1 VEERKVFLET
11 QINLIGSSLSHASA
25 GSGRS
30 GQALSLDPVQALGVE
45 LATAKAKL
53 ADLNAKYTEAFPE
66 VVRTK
71 REVADLEKRLA
82 EARRSAALAA
92 RDANADPLIAAAPLP
107 EGAEIRSTHAQF
119 KATVSEIAS
128 LARERAGIL
137 NSIASVERKIE
148 QSPRREQEMISLVRD
163 YENQKRSYD
172 DLLKKKLDAAAS
184 HSLEK
189 RQKGSQFQILDPANL
204 PEEPSQPNRRMVMGI
219 ALLLA
224 LALGFGGTIAS
235 EALDLRLRDVRDFR
249 HLYKVPILGYIP
261 VFQDQQYRRDREV
274 RRAAVFGGLITF
286 AMAFSILLIV
296 YRDKIR
302 TILNH

>member
-1 VEERKVFLET
+1 M
-11 QINLIGSSLSHASA
+11 
-25 GSGRS
+25 
-30 GQALSLDPVQALGVE
+30 
-45 LATAKAKL
+45 
-53 ADLNAKYTEAFPE
+53 FPE
-66 VVRTK
+66 VLRTK

-82 EARRSAALAA
+82 EARRHAASLAA
-92 RDANADPLIAAAPLP
+92 GDANADPLIAAAPLP
-107 EGAEIRSTHAQF
+107 GGDEIRSTRAQF
-119 KATVSEIAS
+119 KATASEIAS
-128 LARERAGIL
+128 LARERAEIRK
-137 NSIASVERKIE
+137 SIASVERKIE
-148 QSPRREQEMISLVRD
+148 QSPRREQEMISLIRD

-172 DLLKKKLDAAAS
+172 DLLKKKLDAAVS
-184 HSLEK
+184 QNLEK

-224 LALGFGGTIAS
+224 LVLGFGGTIAG
-235 EALDLRLRDVRDFR
+235 EAIDLRLRDVRDFR

-261 VFQDQQYRRDREV
+261 VFQDQQYRREREV